1 VAATGA
7 ELLDLPGSPGNLD
20 LAAGMRALAD
30 AGLTTVLV
38 EGGGGLAAAL
48 LREDLVDEIHWI
60 LAPRLVGGDGL
71 PALAGLGVQALSQT
85 PRLEWLGISRLGDD
99 IHIKARR
106 RAGRGDNPK

>member
-1 VAATGA
+1 
-7 ELLDLPGSPGNLD
+7 
-20 LAAGMRALAD
+20 
-30 AGLTTVLV
+30 VLV

-85 PRLEWLGISRLGDD
+85 PRLEWLGIGRLGDD